1 MSMWNSLTIKL
12 RLTLVTLG
20 VVLSVCLM
28 AGLAYFRSTGLM
40 LAQAQKGE
48 ALAARIGAEAVRNR
62 LRGMENVLLTASRNM
77 SFMMENLGI
86 LPGTTGDY
94 VRDLS
99 ERGASAGFL
108 DVSLA
113 LQDGRYL
120 DGNSWIP
127 EASFDVRGE
136 AWYRE
141 AIARGAPILTEPHR
155 DEKTGESVV
164 TLAVPVTSLYN
175 AKRTFGVFAGDIAL
189 AEFSAMAAQQ
199 RQGTDGFLFIVNDA
213 GMILG
218 AGNAAGSPDA
228 RPVETDEMIDAILSG
243 DAAHDAY
250 FVRSEPLPY
259 DLRAVTAVPRAGILA
274 PVKRFGAEQLAFACL
289 VMSVIG
295 ALLLKVRHD
304 ISKPIDTLEDI
315 SKLVV
320 AGDLTV
326 RAESG
331 DHNEIARVGRAM
343 NNMIERERSLLL
355 RLRSEGADL
364 SQQSETLDSVSEAI
378 EKYLARIGSECD
390 ALHDKMRQTRVSLEK
405 ARADAAAVAEG
416 VTVVASASGMAKR
429 AANDME
435 TGVRAARE
443 MEVAAR
449 ESVLAMADGF
459 ASMDDAVM
467 RMERG
472 VREIGDIV
480 RIISD
485 IADQTDLLALNAAI
499 EAARAGAAGSGFA
512 VVADEVRRLAGQS
525 REAVS
530 CVKNVAG
537 AVLEGIGSIARA
549 SRSGRAL
556 GESGL
561 NRFEAMDAASEGAC
575 LAVSVAG
582 ERVDEVVRI
591 TEEQTRNCRSVEESV
606 LLVLERASEAERSA
620 ASIEHVLGDVV
631 RRLEDLRFAS
641 VRLQDLIESHKGEI
655 AGCVLD
661 VLPEGEAAD
670 ASSDGRE
677 TAARPRSDDPPA
689 QLVKTGVRM
698 GGRPFLMKGSGV
710 YNN

>member
-1 MSMWNSLTIKL
+1 MSVWNALTIKT
-12 RLTLVTLG
+12 RLALATLG

-28 AGLAYFRSTGLM
+28 AELAYFRSTGLM

-62 LRGMENVLLTASRNM
+62 LRGMENVLLTASCNM

-113 LQDGRYL
+113 LPDGRYL

-127 EASFDVRGE
+127 EASFDVRRT

-141 AIARGAPILTEPHR
+141 AIGRGRPILTAPHR
-155 DEKTGESVV
+155 DEKTGESIV
-164 TLAVPVTSLYN
+164 TLAVPVSSLYN
-175 AKRTFGVFAGDIAL
+175 ANRIFGVFAGDIAL
-189 AEFSAMAAQQ
+189 AEISAMAAQQ
-199 RQGTDGFLFIVNDA
+199 RRGTDGSLFIVNEA
-213 GMILG
+213 GTILG
-218 AGNAAGSPDA
+218 AGDVEKSISADVPGILDAAF
-228 RPVETDEMIDAILSG
+228 LSG
-243 DAAHDAY
+243 DERGDAL
-250 FVRSEPLPY
+250 FVRSEALPY
-259 DLRAVTAVPRAGILA
+259 NLRAVTAAPRAGILA
-274 PVKRFGAEQLAFACL
+274 PVKRFGAEQLALAFFVTLAI
-289 VMSVIG
+289 V
-295 ALLLKVRHD
+295 ALLLKVRRD
-304 ISKPIDTLEDI
+304 VSKPIVALEDI

-331 DHNEIARVGRAM
+331 DQNEIARVGRAM

-355 RLRSEGADL
+355 CLRSEGAEL
-364 SQQSETLDSVSEAI
+364 SQQSETLDSVSEVV
-378 EKYLARIGSECD
+378 EKHLARIGNECD
-390 ALHDKMRQTRVSLEK
+390 ALRDKMRRTRASLEK
-405 ARADAAAVAEG
+405 ARSDAAAVAEEA
-416 VTVVASASGMAKR
+416 TAVASASGMAKR

-435 TGVRAARE
+435 AGVRAARE
-443 MEVAAR
+443 MEVFAR

-459 ASMDDAVM
+459 ASMDDAVV

-472 VREIGDIV
+472 IHEIGDIV

-499 EAARAGAAGSGFA
+499 EAARAGVAGSGFA

-525 REAVS
+525 RDAVTR
-530 CVKNVAG
+530 VRNLAG

-549 SRSGRAL
+549 SRSGRTL

-561 NRFEAMDAASEGAC
+561 KRFEAMDTASEGAC

-591 TEEQTRNCRSVEESV
+591 TEEQTRVCRSVGESI
-606 LLVLERASEAERSA
+606 LLVLERALEAERSA
-620 ASIEHVLGDVV
+620 ASIERVLGDVV

-661 VLPEGEAAD
+661 VLPEGDAQD
-670 ASSDGRE
+670 ASSNGGE
-677 TAARPRSDDPPA
+677 TAARLRSDPPP
-689 QLVKTGVRM
+689 QRVKTGVRM
-698 GGRPFLMKGSGV
+698 ARPALLMKGPDV